1 MVSSFLTWLILT
13 SALLEFELPVWYP
26 HYGASAIAAM
36 SEIAL
41 FILSNIFI
49 RKYGLFDLISFSIQ
63 GLRICTLVILLSFYT
78 TLWKR
83 KSFEED
89 DEERQSLLP
98 ENSKPVG
105 NVNGTG
111 YGTTTNTNDNSQDG
125 NSSDSDEDDVLAK
138 RRNKAQERVQKRLE
152 TEGNWWAY
160 VKGFSV
166 CTLRTITLWFSDSFQ
181 IFIPHVWPV
190 HDKAMQFRAVA
201 VGACLLTGN
210 FLNIMIPRQ
219 LGVVTDALVK
229 GKSPI
234 FGSPAKSNLL

>member
-1 MVSSFLTWLILT
+1 M
-13 SALLEFELPVWYP
+13 
-26 HYGASAIAAM
+26 IAAV
-36 SEIAL
+36 SEITL

-49 RKYGLFDLISFSIQ
+49 RRYGLFDLISLSIQ

-78 TLWKR
+78 TLRIR
-83 KSFEED
+83 KSFDED

-98 ENSKPVG
+98 ENSTTKSLG
-105 NVNGTG
+105 NGNANGHGAG
-111 YGTTTNTNDNSQDG
+111 YGATANDNSKDG
-125 NSSDSDEDDVLAK
+125 SSSDSDEEDVYSK

-152 TEGNWWAY
+152 TDGNWWVY
-160 VKGFSV
+160 VKGFS
-166 CTLRTITLWFSDSFQ
+166 

-190 HDKAMQFRAVA
+190 HDRAMQLRAVA

-229 GKSPI
+229 GRSPV
-234 FGSPAKSNLL
+234 PDP